1 MPTRLNRVPG
11 VVLISV
17 AAVMWGTDALF
28 RRPLAR
34 STSATTIVFGEHVI
48 LVALTLPL
56 LVPALVA
63 LWRAGPRFVAAGI
76 AVGAGAS
83 ALATILFTQAFAHG
97 DPITPIVLQKVQPL
111 VAVAGAALILGER
124 PRPRFAWFL
133 LPAILG
139 IWLIGVQHPLD
150 PHAHGITPI
159 LESLAAAV
167 LWGMGTVL
175 GRFLSRELSFEH
187 IVTVRFAFGLVASA
201 IALPLVGAKAYAG
214 AHDSL
219 WILYLAVV
227 TGLLALALYYVG
239 LKRTPAT
246 LASIAELAYPLTAA
260 LIGIYAFDS
269 NLRWTQWIGVAIV
282 IGVVSLLPVQRRRSV
297 VQVQAADARLLSVP
311 APG

>member
-133 LPAILG
+133 LPALLG

-159 LESLAAAV
+159 LESLAAAM

-201 IALPLVGAKAYAG
+201 IALPLVGAKAYTG

-246 LASIAELAYPLTAA
+246 LASIAELAYPLSAA

>member
-1 MPTRLNRVPG
+1 MSTRLNRVPG
-11 VVLISV
+11 IVLISV

-56 LVPALVA
+56 LVPALLA
-63 LWRAGPRFVAAGI
+63 LWRAGPRFVAAGV

-111 VAVAGAALILGER
+111 IAVAGAALILGER

-133 LPAILG
+133 LPALLG

-150 PHAHGITPI
+150 PHAHGLTPI
-159 LESLAAAV
+159 LESLGAAV
-167 LWGMGTVL
+167 LWGLGTVL

-260 LIGIYAFDS
+260 LIGIYAFNS

-297 VQVQAADARLLSVP
+297 VQVQAADARLLSAP
-311 APG
+311 A

>member
-17 AAVMWGTDALF
+17 AAIMWGTDALF

-76 AVGAGAS
+76 AVGGGAS

-133 LPAILG
+133 LPALLG

-201 IALPLVGAKAYAG
+201 VALPLVGAKAYAG